1 MKTLDSRL
9 KTQDS
14 GLVTGPS
21 FLGKKLEQNFAQAFS
36 KGLHSLLVTILCL
49 ACFFFFLP
57 SEAESAFTE
66 TGLGVRPLGM
76 GGAFVALADDN
87 SAITFNPAGLGQI
100 GRTEFAAA
108 YDKLYAGL
116 GDDSLGRGYVS
127 YVYPSRSYG
136 ALAVNLAFLHTPLY
150 KETTVTFGYGKPI
163 GPLYLGL
170 NTKGLFT
177 YFKENVYTQLDPLF
191 SNDNTSSNGLAL
203 DLGMIYKLTNSL
215 SFGLAAIN
223 VNEPNMA
230 LDEDEDAEVPLT
242 LQTGLA
248 LKLGGTASTIDLTYR
263 NKKLNDKRDINVH
276 LGLESWLAGR
286 SVALRG
292 GVNFHDMAVGASYV
306 FKRGND
312 MDAQIDY
319 AFRYPLVLED
329 AISDTYGTHQFSLNV
344 RFGGFGGEERPE
356 VVAEATKV
364 EKDQVA
370 ADKLTQVAEHRKEG
384 RYEEGIKLCDEILGM
399 ELDDEYIVQAHIQM
413 GGMLNQLGRY
423 EEALEQFQAAIGIAP
438 RDPSTHY
445 ELGMYYKQYG
455 DRTGDKSW
463 YNKAIIEFEKTR
475 LIDSDFG
482 DVSSEIKA
490 LRKKT

>member
-1 MKTLDSRL
+1 M
-9 KTQDS
+9 
-14 GLVTGPS
+14 
-21 FLGKKLEQNFAQAFS
+21 
-36 KGLHSLLVTILCL
+36 
-49 ACFFFFLP
+49 
-57 SEAESAFTE
+57 
-66 TGLGVRPLGM
+66 GM

-100 GRTEFAAA
+100 ERTEFAAA

-127 YVYPSRSYG
+127 YVYPSRNYG

-150 KETTVTFGYGKPI
+150 KETTVTFGYGKPL

-170 NTKGLFT
+170 NTKGMFT
-177 YFKENVYTQLDPLF
+177 YFKENVYTQNDPLF

-203 DLGMIYKLTNSL
+203 DLGMMYKLTNSL
-215 SFGLAAIN
+215 SFGLAAMN

-230 LDEDEDAEVPLT
+230 LDEDEEAKVPLT

-248 LKLGGTASTIDLTYR
+248 LMLGGTASTIDLTYR
-263 NKKLNDKRDINVH
+263 NEKLNDKRDINVH
-276 LGLESWLAGR
+276 LGVESWLAGG

-306 FKRGND
+306 FKRGSD

-356 VVAEATKV
+356 LVAEAIEV
-364 EKDQVA
+364 GKDQIA
-370 ADKLTQVAEHRKEG
+370 ADKLTQVAEHRKES

-413 GGMLNQLGRY
+413 GGMLNQLARY
-423 EEALEQFQAAIGIAP
+423 DEALEHFQSAVKIAP
-438 RDPSTHY
+438 RNPQAHY
-445 ELGMYYKQYG
+445 ELGMFYKQYG
-455 DRTGDKSW
+455 ERTGDKNW

-475 LIDSDFG
+475 LIDSDFEG
-482 DVSSEIKA
+482 VSSEIGA
-490 LRKKT
+490 LRKKM

>member
-1 MKTLDSRL
+1 MKTLDTRL

-14 GLVTGPS
+14 GLVTR
-21 FLGKKLEQNFAQAFS
+21 
-36 KGLHSLLVTILCL
+36 HSLLVTILCL
-49 ACFFFFLP
+49 GCFFFFLP
-57 SEAESAFTE
+57 SEAESAFTD
-66 TGLGVRPLGM
+66 TGLGVRPMGM

-100 GRTEFAAA
+100 ERTDFAAA
-108 YDKLYAGL
+108 YDKLSAGL

-127 YVYPSRSYG
+127 YVYPSRSHG

-150 KETTVTFGYGKPI
+150 KETTVTFGYGKPL

-177 YFKENVYTQLDPLF
+177 YFKENVYTQRDPLF
-191 SNDNTSSNGLAL
+191 SNDNTSSSGLAL
-203 DLGMIYKLTNSL
+203 DLGMMYKLTNSL

-276 LGLESWLAGR
+276 LGVESWLAGG

-306 FKRGND
+306 FRRGSD

-319 AFRYPLVLED
+319 AFRYPLILED

-356 VVAEATKV
+356 VDTIELG
-364 EKDQVA
+364 KDQIA
-370 ADKLTQVAEHRKEG
+370 ADKLKQVAEHRKEG

-413 GGMLNQLGRY
+413 GVMLNQLARY
-423 EEALEQFQAAIGIAP
+423 DEALEHLQAAVKMAP
-438 RDPSTHY
+438 RNPQTHY

-455 DRTGDKSW
+455 ERTGDKSW

-475 LIDSDFG
+475 LIDSDFQ
-482 DVSSEIKA
+482 DVSSQIGA
-490 LRKKT
+490 LRKNT

>member
-1 MKTLDSRL
+1 
-9 KTQDS
+9 
-14 GLVTGPS
+14 
-21 FLGKKLEQNFAQAFS
+21 
-36 KGLHSLLVTILCL
+36 
-49 ACFFFFLP
+49 
-57 SEAESAFTE
+57 
-66 TGLGVRPLGM
+66 
-76 GGAFVALADDN
+76 
-87 SAITFNPAGLGQI
+87 
-100 GRTEFAAA
+100 
-108 YDKLYAGL
+108 
-116 GDDSLGRGYVS
+116 
-127 YVYPSRSYG
+127 
-136 ALAVNLAFLHTPLY
+136 
-150 KETTVTFGYGKPI
+150 
-163 GPLYLGL
+163 L

-177 YFKENVYTQLDPLF
+177 YFKENVYTQIDPLF
-191 SNDNTSSNGLAL
+191 SNNNTSSNGLAL
-203 DLGMIYKLTNSL
+203 DLGMMYKLTNSL

-230 LDEDEDAEVPLT
+230 LDEDEEAIVPYT

-276 LGLESWLAGR
+276 LGIESWLAGG

-306 FKRGND
+306 FKRSD

-329 AISDTYGTHQFSLNV
+329 AITDTYGTHQFSLNV
-344 RFGGFGGEERPE
+344 RFGGFGGEEHPVETRHA
-356 VVAEATKV
+356 VSLQIVAE
-364 EKDQVA
+364 
-370 ADKLTQVAEHRKEG
+370 KLTEAAEHRKEG

-399 ELDDEYIVQAHIQM
+399 ELDDEHRVQALVLM
-413 GGMLNQLGRY
+413 GGMLNQVGRY
-423 EEALEQFQAAIGIAP
+423 EEALEHLQPAVKIAP
-438 RDPSTHY
+438 RDPRTHY

-475 LIDSDFG
+475 LMDSDFE
-482 DVSSEIKA
+482 DVSSEIGA

>member
-1 MKTLDSRL
+1 MKTLDTRL

-14 GLVTGPS
+14 GLVTRY
-21 FLGKKLEQNFAQAFS
+21 
-36 KGLHSLLVTILCL
+36 SLLVTIFCL
-49 ACFFFFLP
+49 ASLLFLP
-57 SEAESAFTE
+57 FEAESAFTD
-66 TGLGVRPLGM
+66 TGLGVRPMGM

-100 GRTEFAAA
+100 ERTEFAAA

-127 YVYPSRSYG
+127 YVYPSRSHG

-150 KETTVTFGYGKPI
+150 KETTVTFGYGKPL

-177 YFKENVYTQLDPLF
+177 YFKENVYTQRDPLF
-191 SNDNTSSNGLAL
+191 SNDNTSSSGLAL
-203 DLGMIYKLTNSL
+203 DLGMMYKLTNSL

-276 LGLESWLAGR
+276 LGLESWLAGG

-306 FKRGND
+306 FRRGSD

-319 AFRYPLVLED
+319 AFRYPLILED

-356 VVAEATKV
+356 VDTIELG
-364 EKDQVA
+364 KDQIA
-370 ADKLTQVAEHRKEG
+370 ADKLKQVAEHRKEG

-413 GGMLNQLGRY
+413 GVMLNQLARY
-423 EEALEQFQAAIGIAP
+423 DEALEHLQTAVKMAP
-438 RDPSTHY
+438 RNPQVHY

-455 DRTGDKSW
+455 ERTGDKSW

-475 LIDSDFG
+475 LIDSDFQ
-482 DVSSEIKA
+482 DVSSQIGA
-490 LRKKT
+490 LRKNT

>member
-1 MKTLDSRL
+1 MKTLDTRL

-14 GLVTGPS
+14 GLVTR
-21 FLGKKLEQNFAQAFS
+21 
-36 KGLHSLLVTILCL
+36 HSLLVTIFCL
-49 ACFFFFLP
+49 ASLLFLP
-57 SEAESAFTE
+57 FEAESAFTE
-66 TGLGVRPLGM
+66 TGLGVRPMGM

-100 GRTEFAAA
+100 ERTEFAAA

-127 YVYPSRSYG
+127 YVYPSRSHG

-150 KETTVTFGYGKPI
+150 KETTVTFGYGKPL

-177 YFKENVYTQLDPLF
+177 YFKENVYTQRDPLF
-191 SNDNTSSNGLAL
+191 SNDNTSSSGLAL
-203 DLGMIYKLTNSL
+203 DLGMMYKLTNSL

-276 LGLESWLAGR
+276 LGLESWLAGG

-306 FKRGND
+306 FRRGSD

-319 AFRYPLVLED
+319 AFRYPLILED

-356 VVAEATKV
+356 VDTIELG
-364 EKDQVA
+364 KDQIA
-370 ADKLTQVAEHRKEG
+370 ADKLKQVAEHRKEG

-413 GGMLNQLGRY
+413 GVMLNQLARY
-423 EEALEQFQAAIGIAP
+423 DEALEHLQTAVKMAP
-438 RDPSTHY
+438 RNPQVHY

-455 DRTGDKSW
+455 ERTGDKSW

-475 LIDSDFG
+475 LIDSDFQ
-482 DVSSEIKA
+482 DVSSQIGA
-490 LRKKT
+490 LRKNT

>member
-1 MKTLDSRL
+1 MGPYSEVLISMKTLDSRL

-14 GLVTGPS
+14 RLVTRY
-21 FLGKKLEQNFAQAFS
+21 
-36 KGLHSLLVTILCL
+36 SLLVAILCL
-49 ACFFFFLP
+49 ASFLFFLP

-66 TGLGVRPLGM
+66 TGLGVRPMGM

-100 GRTEFAAA
+100 ERTEFAAA

-150 KETTVTFGYGKPI
+150 KETTVTFGYGKPL

-230 LDEDEDAEVPLT
+230 LDEDEEAKVPLT

-248 LKLGGTASTIDLTYR
+248 LRLGGTASTIDLTYR
-263 NKKLNDKRDINVH
+263 NEKLNDKRDINVH

-292 GVNFHDMAVGASYV
+292 GINFHDMAVGASYV

-329 AISDTYGTHQFSLNV
+329 AISGTYGTHQFSLNV
-344 RFGGFGGEERPE
+344 RFAGFGGEEHPE
-356 VVAEATKV
+356 MAVETRHDVSLQIIAE
-364 EKDQVA
+364 
-370 ADKLTQVAEHRKEG
+370 KLTEASEHRKEG
-384 RYEEGIKLCDEILGM
+384 RYEEG
-399 ELDDEYIVQAHIQM
+399 A
-413 GGMLNQLGRY
+413 GRR
-423 EEALEQFQAAIGIAP
+423 ASIAGSYADG
-438 RDPSTHY
+438 RHV
-445 ELGMYYKQYG
+445 
-455 DRTGDKSW
+455 KSGRS
-463 YNKAIIEFEKTR
+463 IR
-475 LIDSDFG
+475 GSP
-482 DVSSEIKA
+482 
-490 LRKKT
+490 

>member
-1 MKTLDSRL
+1 MKTLDSRH

-14 GLVTGPS
+14 GFVT
-21 FLGKKLEQNFAQAFS
+21 
-36 KGLHSLLVTILCL
+36 LHSLIVAILSL
-49 ACFFFFLP
+49 ACFFFLIP
-57 SEAESAFTE
+57 SEAESAFTD
-66 TGLGVRPLGM
+66 TGLGVRPMGM
-76 GGAFVALADDN
+76 GGAFVALADDT
-87 SAITFNPAGLGQI
+87 SAITFNPAGLGQME
-100 GRTEFAAA
+100 RTEFSAA

-127 YVYPSRSYG
+127 YVYPSRSHG

-150 KETTVTFGYGKPI
+150 KETTVTFGYGKPL

-177 YFKENVYTQLDPLF
+177 YFKENVYTQIDPLF
-191 SNDNTSSNGLAL
+191 SNGNTSSNGIAL
-203 DLGMIYKLTNSL
+203 DLGMIYKLTSSL

-223 VNEPNMA
+223 VNQPNMA
-230 LDEDEDAEVPLT
+230 LDEDEDAEVPYT

-263 NKKLNDKRDINVH
+263 NKELNDKRDINVH
-276 LGLESWLAGR
+276 LGIESWLADR

-329 AISDTYGTHQFSLNV
+329 AISGTYGTHQLSLNI
-344 RFGGFGGEERPE
+344 RFGGFGGEEHPE
-356 VVAEATKV
+356 EIAEAARIEETQIVAE
-364 EKDQVA
+364 
-370 ADKLTQVAEHRKEG
+370 KLTEAAEHGKEG
-384 RYEEGIKLCDEILGM
+384 RYEEGIKLCNEILGM
-399 ELDDEYIVQAHIQM
+399 ELDDEHRVQALILM
-413 GGMLNQLGRY
+413 GSMLNQAGRY
-423 EEALEQFQAAIGIAP
+423 AEALEQFQSAIGIAP
-438 RDPSTHY
+438 RDARTHY

-490 LRKKT
+490 LHKKT